1 MKALACEP
9 VVGAALCAQQGSSRQ
24 TGETELPLGR
34 ALLCLGS
41 RVCSVTGLV
50 CSLPGHGPVFMAL
63 LAAVCWHHSGLQWAC
78 AQQ

>member
-1 MKALACEP
+1 MSLWWVQPFVPSKGPADKQE
-9 VVGAALCAQQGSSRQ
+9 RQ
-24 TGETELPLGR
+24 LPLGR

-63 LAAVCWHHSGLQWAC
+63 LAAVCWHHSGLQWAY